1 MDSHDSEEIAS
12 IKRDARNQIAE
23 SLKDIR
29 NFVISSLNGKT
40 RGRLFIGKLK
50 SATSDKIKTD
60 TNISTEGYSVILT
73 SDEIKHIFKQ
83 RGDTEK
89 EALRG
94 QEALSVDNN
103 PSINTIYIDVNA
115 GKAKVDG
122 MFDCALVETLLNLLI
137 LLTVCLKKKLL
148 RWQNRMRC
156 SDYRIQFF
164 K

>member
-1 MDSHDSEEIAS
+1 MLWQPKDASKTKKARETKKSQSQQVKESKDDVFESLDSYDSEEIVS
-12 IKRDARNQIAE
+12 IKRDARNQIGE

-29 NFVISSLNGKT
+29 NFVISSLNG
-40 RGRLFIGKLK
+40 
-50 SATSDKIKTD
+50 
-60 TNISTEGYSVILT
+60 
-73 SDEIKHIFKQ
+73 KHIFKQ